1 VFENIKQ
8 DYYRSIY
15 FRETGKS
22 RPKATLPRILFT
34 AFRDGGF
41 CAVFLYRL
49 GRWFRSKHLGLVAAI
64 IERLMLHLCQCW
76 ISTTARIGP
85 GLVVA
90 HPWGIVIPPGA
101 VLGSDCFL
109 LHRITIG
116 TNHDKKDK
124 NGNSLPVIGDNV
136 EICPGAA
143 VLGPIVVGSHSIIGA
158 NATLTTSVPENS
170 VVGTFR
176 AEVLGQCSAN
186 RALFNSG
193 KRIALS
199 RRELFEWIE
208 KLQRRIE
215 ELEKTAN

>member
-1 VFENIKQ
+1 MAQ
-8 DYYRSIY
+8 
-15 FRETGKS
+15 
-22 RPKATLPRILFT
+22 
-34 AFRDGGF
+34 
-41 CAVFLYRL
+41 
-49 GRWFRSKHLGLVAAI
+49 
-64 IERLMLHLCQCW
+64 
-76 ISTTARIGP
+76 IGP

-101 VLGSDCFL
+101 VLGSDCYL

-116 TNHDKKDK
+116 TNHDKKDT
-124 NGNSLPVIGDNV
+124 NGNSVPVIGDNV
-136 EICPGAA
+136 EICAGAA

-176 AEVLGQCSAN
+176 AEVLAECSAN
-186 RALFNSG
+186 RAVFNSS

-215 ELEKTAN
+215 KLEKRMN